1 MVGLHMGYHRV
12 IAVHQV
18 LLIQEVM
25 YVVEI
30 FMETWDH
37 VILQMQAV
45 WERVLVIVSLA
56 VMNSAYA
63 RVAMVMERSIV
74 VATQKRSVVII
85 QNVMA
90 GVVMIVNIMMLMAV
104 NNLILIL
111 KLMTI

>member
-1 MVGLHMGYHRV
+1 
-12 IAVHQV
+12 
-18 LLIQEVM
+18 M

-63 RVAMVMERSIV
+63 RVAMV
-74 VATQKRSVVII
+74 
-85 QNVMA
+85 
-90 GVVMIVNIMMLMAV
+90 
-104 NNLILIL
+104 
-111 KLMTI
+111 